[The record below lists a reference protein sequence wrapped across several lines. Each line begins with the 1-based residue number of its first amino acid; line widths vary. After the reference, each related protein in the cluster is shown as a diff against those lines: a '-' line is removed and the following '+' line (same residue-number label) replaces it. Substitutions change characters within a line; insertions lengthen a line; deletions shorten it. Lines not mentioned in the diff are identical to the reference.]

1 MTNPINSVPEPP
13 LIGLLAIGLLGM
25 GIYRRKT
32 AQ

>member
-1 MTNPINSVPEPP
+1 M
-13 LIGLLAIGLLGM
+13 LAIGLLGM